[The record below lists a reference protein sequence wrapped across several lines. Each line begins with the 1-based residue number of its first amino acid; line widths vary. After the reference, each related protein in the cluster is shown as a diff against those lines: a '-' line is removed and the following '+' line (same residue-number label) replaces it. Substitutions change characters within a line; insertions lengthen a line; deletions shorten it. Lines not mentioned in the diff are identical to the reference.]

1 MATRATSC
9 VGSTPPDADAI
20 AADREFRVDAA
31 APLVVRIYCY
41 GARGPEMEAQANY
54 GSPYPSRR
62 A

>member
-1 MATRATSC
+1 MATRAASC
-9 VGSTPPDADAI
+9 VGDGSPDADVI
-20 AADREFRVDAA
+20 AADRYVDAA